1 MKTPPD
7 GIECR
12 IPGNGQPIRARNPFV
27 HRSRK
32 RYPRV
37 VELEKKPT
45 RSVGRLTGTIW
56 QRFNRL
62 QGEAA
67 LLLGSRRHPGGVF
80 RFKTYQ
86 ELEAWNR
93 QVSLQP
99 REAPTKATSSG
110 SAVNRARL
118 GIPEVAAGP
127 AAAVT
132 IPRWLWYGVLTVATG
147 LALAWAVWWYLHTR
161 SRPG

>member
-1 MKTPPD
+1 M
-7 GIECR
+7 
-12 IPGNGQPIRARNPFV
+12 
-27 HRSRK
+27 
-32 RYPRV
+32 
-37 VELEKKPT
+37 

-99 REAPTKATSSG
+99 REAPTKAIPFA
-110 SAVNRARL
+110 SARLLWRMKQTVRDKDEVDRAWLRARL
-118 GIPEVAAGP
+118 GIPEVASGP

-132 IPRWLWYGVLTVATG
+132 VPRWLWYGVLTAATG